1 MPHAFSLMPPPY
13 RRVLLA
19 VCLAGS
25 AGLMLVLT
33 LQGMPLRSR
42 AAPLGVVSFELAW
55 TQDRAEQIL
64 ESWRGLERTAERQL
78 LIDFGFLIVYPI
90 LLSLGCAMLS
100 ETAAKPLPAAGVCIS
115 WAVLAAGPLDAL
127 ENIAL
132 LQILRHEATAA
143 LAQTAA
149 GCASLK
155 FLAVFSALGYIAL
168 GSFCVVRSNLK
179 RPRRRGPA

>member
-1 MPHAFSLMPPPY
+1 MPHVFSLMPPPY

-33 LQGMPLRSR
+33 VQGMPLRNP
-42 AAPLGVVSFELAW
+42 AAPLGVVSFELAR

-78 LIDFGFLIVYPI
+78 LIDFGFLIVYPA
-90 LLSLGCAMLS
+90 LLALCCAMLS
-100 ETAAKPLPAAGVCIS
+100 EAAAGRLQAVGVCIS

-132 LQILRHEATAA
+132 LQMLRHGAGAA

-155 FLAVFSALGYIAL
+155 FLAVFFAFGYIAF
-168 GSFCVVRSNLK
+168 GGYRVVRLNLK
-179 RPRRRGPA
+179 QPKRRGPA